1 MKRNEPENPEKK
13 PSWGLFGAVGSAI
26 AASVC
31 CLGPLVLLA
40 LGVSGAWITH
50 LTGLEPYRPIFAA
63 MALIFLGFAFY
74 SVYRRPKAESCPVE
88 KAYAHPGAKRKYR
101 TTLWIALVLILGLLI
116 FPYLV
121 PYVFA
126 GSQGVG
132 RQTETIRIAVRN
144 MSCFSCTVT
153 VKKSLTRFEG
163 VQEVKVTLNPPE
175 AVVVF
180 EPARVGV
187 EDIIKAT
194 TQAGFPSV
202 VKEKGGKRID

>member
-1 MKRNEPENPEKK
+1 MKRNEPENPERK

-50 LTGLEPYRPIFAA
+50 LTRLEPYRPIFAA

-88 KAYAHPGAKRKYR
+88 KPCAHPGAKRKYR

-116 FPYLV
+116 FPYAV

-126 GSQGVG
+126 GSQGEKP
-132 RQTETIRIAVRN
+132 QTEKVRLEIKN
-144 MSCFSCTVT
+144 MSCFACTVT
-153 VKKSLTRFEG
+153 VKKSLTQLEG
-163 VQEVKVTLNPPE
+163 VKEVKVTVTPPE
-175 AVVVF
+175 AVVIF
-180 EPARVGV
+180 DPAKVKV
-187 EDIIKAT
+187 EDIIRAT
-194 TQAGFPSV
+194 ANAGYPSSI
-202 VKEKGGKRID
+202 KQKGSQ